1 MMPQYNMPQQYA
13 QATQYQQQ
21 APFPTQAPQQYAQA
35 PQFGYTQPNQQPQYF
50 APQASQPSYT
60 PQGFSRLSQNGVWN
74 NAQARN
80 NYDLSQTNTGYGTN
94 RFDIASGA
102 GKLFQTGGFSN
113 TVNNQGSSS
122 LEALQEKSTWAIANS
137 VNNGPFK
144 ILQRETYGSFANV
157 RGGGEVTQDKFGY
170 GTTWVSGDKTG
181 ATVNQTN
188 GYNATVYT
196 QGAGVTVNQDKV
208 EYATFVQKE
217 GGGTFNQNGGY
228 RNLGFVSDAGGNY
241 NQTGQHNAF
250 QAQNSGVTTNQ
261 NGASSLAY
269 LINSGS
275 TLNQQGGTWA
285 TAVQHGGGSKI
296 YQGNTLNDGYIIGG
310 SSTIDQGS
318 ATAYRNRL
326 VNTGN
331 TKFSQNAVAD
341 NIVWNNGG
349 GIDGSQ
355 TSQSGVNWA
364 IL

>member
-1 MMPQYNMPQQYA
+1 MM
-13 QATQYQQQ
+13 
-21 APFPTQAPQQYAQA
+21 PQQYAQA
-35 PQFGYTQPNQQPQYF
+35 PQFGYARPDARPDYNQAPTPQSNY
-50 APQASQPSYT
+50 Q
-60 PQGFSRLSQNGVWN
+60 PQGFSRVSQNGVWN

-113 TVNNQGSSS
+113 IVNNRGSGS
-122 LEALQEKSTWAIANS
+122 LEALQQKSTWAIANS

-170 GTTWVSGDKTG
+170 GTTWVGQGSG

-188 GYNATVYT
+188 GYNATTYT

-208 EYATFVQKE
+208 EYATFVQNQ

-269 LINSGS
+269 LTNSGS

-296 YQGNTLNDGYIIGG
+296 YQGNTINDGYVIGG

-326 VNTGN
+326 VNTGD
-331 TKFSQNAVAD
+331 TKFSQNAVTD

-349 GIDGSQ
+349 GVDGSQ

-364 IL
+364 VL